1 MGDRAGSIDHSNMPS
16 VVPAAWLD
24 AARRA
29 PTGMAVLDREGRV
42 MLANEAMGGVLGRTP
57 ASLAGIDLASLML
70 GNDREPWVADLRDV
84 VDGRRTLHDRERRF
98 FRPDGIV
105 LWCSLAL
112 APFEPEH
119 GQQPDAPALV
129 MTAFD
134 ITGRKCLEEAFER
147 GQQELRDLIE
157 TRTQE
162 LQAANLRL
170 SLADRMAAVGTL
182 GAGLGH
188 DMSNVLMPVRAHLNA
203 VAKAADAAGLGEHVI
218 AIRQSL
224 AYLQQL
230 ADGLHFIALD
240 PERENLADRTTLA
253 SWWDEAGPILRKAV
267 PFGVH
272 FECDLPA
279 DLPPVRVPP
288 HRLTQAVLNLV
299 VNAGE
304 AIRPARLNDRGELER
319 ADGDGTV
326 RLWAS
331 RTPALEPLEDDP
343 KSMPREAVRICV
355 GDDGEGMSPEVAR
368 RAGSL
373 YYTTKTRG
381 MGTGLGLA
389 LVRKV
394 VDRSQGTLDIS
405 SSPGAGTTVTMVLP
419 VADAASA
426 SDPINDEGDDR

>member
-1 MGDRAGSIDHSNMPS
+1 MGDWSGSIEHSNVRPS
-16 VVPAAWLD
+16 VPAAWL
-24 AARRA
+24 AAAAGA
-29 PTGMAVLDREGRV
+29 PTGMAVLDRDGRV
-42 MLANEAMGGVLGRTP
+42 VLANEAMGGVLGRTP

-70 GNDREPWVADLRDV
+70 GNDREPWVTDLREAV
-84 VDGRRTLHDRERRF
+84 VGRRTLHDRECRF
-98 FRPDGIV
+98 FRPDGLV
-105 LWCSLAL
+105 LWCSLSL
-112 APFEPEH
+112 APMELDEDRR
-119 GQQPDAPALV
+119 PDAPAVVL
-129 MTAFD
+129 TAFD

-157 TRTQE
+157 TRTQD

-203 VAKAADAAGLGEHVI
+203 VAPVADEAGVGEHVV

-240 PERENLADRTTLA
+240 PERENLSDRTTLA

-279 DLPPVRVPP
+279 ELPPVRVPP

-304 AIRPARLNDRGELER
+304 AIRPASLNDRGELER
-319 ADGDGTV
+319 EKGDGTV

-331 RTPALEPLEDDP
+331 RAPALDPPDDDP
-343 KSMPREAVRICV
+343 EGMPREAIRICV

-394 VDRSQGTLDIS
+394 VDRAHGTLEIS
-405 SSPGAGTTVTMVLP
+405 SVPGTGTTVTMVLP
-419 VADAASA
+419 VADPASA
-426 SDPINDEGDDR
+426 PDPSNDEGDDQ

>member
-1 MGDRAGSIDHSNMPS
+1 MCEFESGIDDVEPGFAETAVWM
-16 VVPAAWLD
+16 D
-24 AARRA
+24 AARVA
-29 PTGMAVLDREGRV
+29 PVGMALLDPEGRI
-42 MLANEAMGGVLGRTP
+42 LRANAAMAGMLGRP
-57 ASLAGIDLASLML
+57 AEALTGIDVASLML
-70 GNDREPWVADLRDV
+70 GNDREHWVAD
-84 VDGRRTLHDRERRF
+84 RREVLARRQTLHDRERRF
-98 FRPDGIV
+98 FRPDGMV
-105 LWCSLAL
+105 LWCSLAM
-112 APFEPEH
+112 APLDR
-119 GQQPDAPALV
+119 GTALV
-129 MTAFD
+129 ADRAAMVLTACD

-147 GQQELRDLIE
+147 GQQELRELVD

-162 LQAANLRL
+162 LRAANLRL

-203 VAKAADAAGLGEHVI
+203 IAKVADGAGLAEHVV

-240 PERENLADRTTLA
+240 PDRENLAQSTSLA
-253 SWWDEAGPILRKAV
+253 FWWEEAGPILRKAV
-267 PFGVH
+267 PFGVR

-279 DLPPVRVPP
+279 ELPPVRVPP

-319 ADGDGTV
+319 ADGRGTV

-331 RTPALEPLEDDP
+331 RAPALPPAEDAIDA
-343 KSMPREAVRICV
+343 SPRAAIRICV

-368 RAGSL
+368 RAGTL

-394 VDRSQGTLDIS
+394 VERSEGELEIS
-405 SSPGAGTTVTMVLP
+405 STPGIGTTVTMVLP
-419 VADAASA
+419 VADPTEGPDS
-426 SDPINDEGDDR
+426 NDEGGDS